1 MTKYLGHVLALQ
13 DDKRKTVTRILAGI
27 DDTLSNP
34 TRLEGL
40 TGEYTPKDD
49 EGEPLPPED
58 QRVQATVTE
67 MIQALRGPL
76 GALFDV
82 TAARDFTN
90 GSGRVAADI
99 VLDNGDVL
107 VSGAPVPYLLWL
119 VKQLD
124 DLQTFVLRLP
134 THSLNT
140 EWQLV
145 QGRGVYQSLPEL
157 RVRSVKHHEIIR
169 IAEATAHHPAQ
180 AQVVGKDVIVGTWTR
195 FKHHGGLPVARKEQ
209 ILRRIASLRTAVEAA
224 RAVANRTEADEPLV
238 GERLLSYVFDC

>member
-1 MTKYLGHVLALQ
+1 MAKYLGQVLAI
-13 DDKRKTVTRILAGI
+13 DADIRKTTARVLLGVCE
-27 DDTLSNP
+27 TLDNP

-67 MIQALRGPL
+67 MIHTLREPLAALYNI
-76 GALFDV
+76 A
-82 TAARDFTN
+82 AARDFTN
-90 GSGRVAADI
+90 GSGRAAADI
-99 VLDNGDVL
+99 VLDDGDVL

-124 DLQTFVLRLP
+124 DLQTLVSRLP
-134 THSLNT
+134 THSPNT
-140 EWQLV
+140 VWKLV
-145 QGRGVYQSLPEL
+145 EGRGVYQSLPEM
-157 RVRSVKHHEIIR
+157 RVRSVQQHEVIK
-169 IAEATAHHPAQ
+169 IAEATSHHPAQ
-180 AQVVGKDVIVGTWTR
+180 AQVVGKSVNVGTWTR
-195 FKHHGGLPVARKEQ
+195 FKYSGGLPVAQKEQ